1 MKKARQIE
9 IPSDRPL
16 TYEEFEDF
24 KNHALN
30 SSLWYASEYTRSEK
44 QITEKLLNKGYIR
57 DDVEYIDDYGESK
70 FFNII
75 DHVIEHLKQGLVLD
89 DEAYARS
96 LINRYSAGRRGKSY
110 IKTKLYEKGID
121 SSLAERLLEE
131 LRDEE
136 QIIADIDSLAER
148 YMNSSA
154 YLRVEDKYKRRQKLT
169 THLVTRGYGF
179 DDISLWQSTREE

>member
-16 TYEEFEDF
+16 TFEEFEDY
-24 KNHALN
+24 KNHAVN

-57 DDVEYIDDYGESK
+57 DDVEYVDEEGETQ

-75 DHVIEHLKQGLVLD
+75 DHVIAHLKEGLVLD

-96 LINRYSAGRRGKSY
+96 LINRYSMGRRGKSY

-121 SSLAERLLEE
+121 SDLAERLMEE

-136 QIIADIDSLAER
+136 QVLEDIDALAER
-148 YMNSSA
+148 FMNGSS
-154 YLRVEDKYKRRQKLT
+154 YRREENPYKRRQKLT
-169 THLVTRGYGF
+169 SHLVSRGYGF
-179 DDISLWQSTREE
+179 DDIALWQSTREE